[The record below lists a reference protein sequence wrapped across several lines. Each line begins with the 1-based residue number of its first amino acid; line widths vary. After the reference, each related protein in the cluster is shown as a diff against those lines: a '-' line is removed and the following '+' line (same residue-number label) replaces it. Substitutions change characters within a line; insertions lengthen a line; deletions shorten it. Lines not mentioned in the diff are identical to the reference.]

1 MALTHT
7 AVSKAKAEDKP
18 KKLTDGGGLYL
29 LVKPSGFKG
38 WKYDFRLNAKRGTFT
53 IGSYPDISLK
63 DARIAHQTARE
74 HVAKGVNPK
83 QIKVQQS
90 IANELDTHRFSFY
103 AKQWIAKQHM
113 AESTLSD
120 LQQRIDKNLTPY
132 LDKKRVNEF
141 STADLFKIVSIVS
154 NRGANETAKIMA
166 RVLRKVF
173 NEILILG
180 VIENNPAQGLSE
192 LLPKP
197 DKRLKANFGHVTTPK
212 ELSALLQQIDEPSK
226 RQDYAVTQALKL
238 MPLVFLR
245 PHNIRFLKWEYINF
259 EDKLI
264 NLPASELKT
273 RKPLSVPLSHQ
284 AMTILKD
291 MQRLTGDLEY
301 VFVSV
306 RGMSASTVKPLS
318 ENTTTKAL
326 QRLINPVTSEPFGV
340 GYMTSHGFRH
350 TASTLLNELGF
361 DSDIIELQLAHVD
374 KNQIRATYNKAQWME
389 KRIAMMQA
397 WSDYLDGLKNQ
408 GNVTPINKRTYA

>member
-7 AVSKAKAEDKP
+7 AVSKAKPEDKP

-29 LVKPSGFKG
+29 LIKPSGYKV

-53 IGSYPDISLK
+53 IGNYPDISLK

-74 HVAKGVNPK
+74 HIAKGINPK

-90 IANELDTHRFSFY
+90 IASELDTHRFSFY
-103 AKQWIAKQHM
+103 AKQWIAKQNM

-141 STADLFKIVSIVS
+141 STADLFKVVSIVS

-180 VIENNPAQGLSE
+180 VVENNPAQGLSE

-197 DKRLKANFGHVTTPK
+197 DKRLKTNFGHVTTPE

-264 NLPASELKT
+264 NLPASQLKT
-273 RKPLSVPLSHQ
+273 RKPLSVPLSQQ

-291 MQRLTGDLEY
+291 MQRLTGELEY
-301 VFVSV
+301 VFVSA
-306 RGMSASTVKPLS
+306 RGQNARIIKPLS

-326 QRLINPVTSEPFGV
+326 QRLINPETSEPFGV

-361 DSDIIELQLAHVD
+361 DGDIIELQLAHVD

-397 WSDYLDGLKNQ
+397 WSDYLDSLKSSD
-408 GNVTPINKRTYA
+408 NVVPLLHKQQK

>member
-1 MALTHT
+1 MALTHS
-7 AVSKAKAEDKP
+7 AVSKAKPEEKA

-29 LVKPSGFKG
+29 LVKPSGYKV
-38 WKYDFRLNAKRGTFT
+38 WKYDFRLNSKRGTFT
-53 IGSYPDISLK
+53 IGNYPDISLK
-63 DARIAHQTARE
+63 DARVSHQTARE
-74 HVAKGVNPK
+74 HVAKGVNPR

-90 IANELDTHRFSFY
+90 ITNELDTNRFSFY
-103 AKQWIAKQHM
+103 ANRWINKQNM

-180 VIENNPAQGLSE
+180 VVENNPAQGLSE

-197 DKRLKANFGHVTTPK
+197 DKRLRNNFGHVTTSN
-212 ELSALLQQIDEPSK
+212 ELRALLQQIDQPSK

-245 PHNIRFLKWEYINF
+245 PHNIRFLKWEYIDF
-259 EDKLI
+259 ETKLI

-284 AMTILKD
+284 AITIIKD
-291 MQRLTGDLEY
+291 MQRLTGELEY
-301 VFVSV
+301 VFVSS
-306 RGMSASTVKPLS
+306 RGQNLSTVKPLS

-326 QRLINPVTSEPFGV
+326 QRLLNPVSNKPFGV

-361 DSDIIELQLAHVD
+361 NGDIIELQLAHVD
-374 KNQIRATYNKAQWME
+374 KNQIRATYNKAQWMN
-389 KRIAMMQA
+389 KRVAMMQA
-397 WSDYLDGLKNQ
+397 WSDYLDGLKANN
-408 GNVTPINKRTYA
+408 NVVTLNKALTV

>member
-120 LQQRIDKNLTPY
+120 LQQRIDKNLIPK

-141 STADLFKIVSIVS
+141 TTLDLLRITEIVS
-154 NRGANETAKIMA
+154 NRGAKETALIMA

-173 NEILILG
+173 NEILLLG
-180 VIENNPAQGLSE
+180 VIESNPAQGLSE

-197 DKRLKANFGHVTTPK
+197 DRRQRNNFAHVTTTS
-212 ELSALLQQIDEPSK
+212 ELKALLLQIDTPSK

-245 PHNIRFLKWEYINF
+245 PHNIRYLRWEYIDF
-259 EDKLI
+259 ESHQI
-264 NLPASELKT
+264 NIPASELKT
-273 RKPLSVPLSHQ
+273 RKPLTVPLATQ
-284 AMTILKD
+284 AEIILKD
-291 MQRLTGDLEY
+291 MHRLTGELEY
-301 VFVSV
+301 VFVSS
-306 RGMSASTVKPLS
+306 RGQNAKVIIPLS
-318 ENTTTKAL
+318 ENTTTKAI
-326 QRLINPVTSEPFGV
+326 QRLINPITNKPFGV

-350 TASTLLNELGF
+350 TASTMLNELGF
-361 DSDIIELQLAHVD
+361 DSDIIELQLAHID
-374 KNQIRATYNKAQWME
+374 KNQVRATYNKAQWME
-389 KRIAMMQA
+389 KRINMMQA
-397 WSDYLDGLKNQ
+397 WANYLDGLKTQ
-408 GNVTPINKRTYA
+408 GNVTPINKRTSA

>member
-7 AVSKAKAEDKP
+7 AVSKVKPEEKA
-18 KKLTDGGGLYL
+18 KKLADGGGLYL
-29 LVKPSGFKG
+29 LIKPSGYKV
-38 WKYDFRLNAKRGTFT
+38 WKYDFRLNDKRGTFT
-53 IGSYPDISLK
+53 IGNYPDISLK
-63 DARIAHQTARE
+63 DARIAHQAARE

-90 IANELDTHRFSFY
+90 IASELDTNRFSFY
-103 AKQWIAKQHM
+103 ASQWIEKQHM

-132 LDKKRVNEF
+132 LDKKRVNEY

-180 VIENNPAQGLSE
+180 VVENNPAQGLSE

-197 DKRLKANFGHVTTPK
+197 DKRLKTNFAHVTTPN
-212 ELSALLQQIDEPSK
+212 ELCALLQQIDEPSK

-264 NLPASELKT
+264 VSLRQDS
-273 RKPLSVPLSHQ
+273 
-284 AMTILKD
+284 MT
-291 MQRLTGDLEY
+291 
-301 VFVSV
+301 
-306 RGMSASTVKPLS
+306 
-318 ENTTTKAL
+318 
-326 QRLINPVTSEPFGV
+326 
-340 GYMTSHGFRH
+340 
-350 TASTLLNELGF
+350 
-361 DSDIIELQLAHVD
+361 
-374 KNQIRATYNKAQWME
+374 
-389 KRIAMMQA
+389 
-397 WSDYLDGLKNQ
+397 
-408 GNVTPINKRTYA
+408 

>member
-1 MALTHT
+1 MKLSDTKVKNAK
-7 AVSKAKAEDKP
+7 SKEKTW
-18 KKLTDGGGLYL
+18 KLTDGRGLYL
-29 LVKPSGFKG
+29 LIKPSGTKF
-38 WKYDFRLNAKRGTFT
+38 WKYDFRLDNKRGTFS
-53 IGSYPDISLK
+53 IGNYPDTSLK
-63 DARIAHQTARE
+63 DARITHQTARE
-74 HVAKGVNPK
+74 HIAKGVNPK

-90 IANELDTHRFSFY
+90 IANELDTNRFSFY
-103 AKQWIAKQHM
+103 ANQWIIKQNM

-173 NEILILG
+173 NEVLILG
-180 VIENNPAQGLSE
+180 VVENNPAQGLSE

-197 DKRLKANFGHVTTPK
+197 DKRLKTNFGHVTTPK

-273 RKPLSVPLSHQ
+273 RKPLSVPLSQQ
-284 AMTILKD
+284 AITIIKD
-291 MQRLTGDLEY
+291 MQRLTGELEY
-301 VFVSV
+301 VFVSG
-306 RGMSASTVKPLS
+306 RGQSAPIVKPLS

-326 QRLINPVTSEPFGV
+326 QRLINPVTSKPFGV

-361 DSDIIELQLAHVD
+361 DGDIIELQLAHVD

-389 KRIAMMQA
+389 KRVAMMQA
-397 WSDYLDGLKNQ
+397 WSDYLDGLKS
-408 GNVTPINKRTYA
+408 GSNVVPLKNNIA

>member
-7 AVSKAKAEDKP
+7 AVSNAKGEDKP
-18 KKLTDGGGLYL
+18 KKLADGGGLYL
-29 LVKPSGFKG
+29 LVKPSGYKV
-38 WKYDFRLNAKRGTFT
+38 WKYDFRLNTKRGTFT
-53 IGSYPDISLK
+53 IGNYPDISLK

-74 HVAKGVNPK
+74 HIAKGINPK

-103 AKQWIAKQHM
+103 AKQWITKQHM

-180 VIENNPAQGLSE
+180 VVENNPAQGLSE

-197 DKRLKANFGHVTTPK
+197 DKRLRSNFGHVTTPN
-212 ELSALLQQIDEPSK
+212 ELRALLQQVDQPSK

-245 PHNIRFLKWEYINF
+245 PHNIRFLKWEYIHF

-264 NLPASELKT
+264 NLPASQLKT
-273 RKPLSVPLSHQ
+273 RKPLSVPLSEQ
-284 AMTILKD
+284 ALTILKD
-291 MQRLTGDLEY
+291 MQRLTGELEY

-306 RGMSASTVKPLS
+306 RGQNARIVKPLS

-326 QRLINPVTSEPFGV
+326 QRLINPVTDEPFGV

-361 DSDIIELQLAHVD
+361 DGDIIELQLAHVD
-374 KNQIRATYNKAQWME
+374 KNQMRATYNKAQWME
-389 KRIAMMQA
+389 KRITMMQA
-397 WSDYLDGLKNQ
+397 WSDYLDGLKS
-408 GNVTPINKRTYA
+408 GTNVVPFKVNKA

>member
-1 MALTHT
+1 VALTHT
-7 AVSKAKAEDKP
+7 AVSKVKPEVKA
-18 KKLTDGGGLYL
+18 KKLADGGGLYL
-29 LVKPSGFKG
+29 FVKPSGYKV
-38 WKYDFRLNAKRGTFT
+38 WKYDFRLSSKRGTFT
-53 IGSYPDISLK
+53 IGNYPDISLK
-63 DARIAHQTARE
+63 DARIAHQAARE
-74 HVAKGVNPK
+74 YVAKGINPK

-90 IANELDTHRFSFY
+90 ITNELDTHRFSFY

-154 NRGANETAKIMA
+154 KRGANETAKIMA

-173 NEILILG
+173 NEILILD
-180 VIENNPAQGLSE
+180 VVENNPAQGLSE

-197 DKRLKANFGHVTTPK
+197 DKRLKTNFGHVTTPE

-264 NLPASELKT
+264 NLPASQLKT
-273 RKPLSVPLSHQ
+273 RKPLSVPLSQQ
-284 AMTILKD
+284 AITILKD
-291 MQRLTGDLEY
+291 MQRLTGELEY

-306 RGMSASTVKPLS
+306 RGQNARIVKPLS

-326 QRLINPVTSEPFGV
+326 QRLINPETSEPFGV

-361 DSDIIELQLAHVD
+361 DGDIIELQLAHID
-374 KNQIRATYNKAQWME
+374 KNQMRATYNKAQWME

-397 WSDYLDGLKNQ
+397 WSDYLDGLKSQ
-408 GNVTPINKRTYA
+408 GNVTPINKKVI

>member
-1 MALTHT
+1 MVLTHS
-7 AVSKAKAEDKP
+7 AVSKAKTEDKP
-18 KKLTDGGGLYL
+18 KKLADGGGLYL
-29 LVKPSGFKG
+29 LVKPSGYKV
-38 WKYDFRLNAKRGTFT
+38 WKYDFRLDSKRGTFT
-53 IGSYPDISLK
+53 IGNFPDISLK
-63 DARIAHQTARE
+63 DARVAHQKARE
-74 HVAKGVNPK
+74 HIAKGINPK

-103 AKQWIAKQHM
+103 AKQWITKQHM
-113 AESTLSD
+113 AESTLID

-141 STADLFKIVSIVS
+141 STANLFKIVSIVS
-154 NRGANETAKIMA
+154 NRGAIETAKIMA

-173 NEILILG
+173 NELLILG
-180 VIENNPAQGLSE
+180 IVENNPAQGLSE

-197 DKRLKANFGHVTTPK
+197 DKRLKTNFGHVTTPN

-259 EDKLI
+259 EEKLI

-273 RKPLSVPLSHQ
+273 RKPLSVPLSQQ

-291 MQRLTGDLEY
+291 MQRLTGELEY
-301 VFVSV
+301 VFVTV
-306 RGMSASTVKPLS
+306 RGQNASIIKPLS

-326 QRLINPVTSEPFGV
+326 QRLINPETSEPFGV

-361 DSDIIELQLAHVD
+361 NGDIIELQLAHVD

-397 WSDYLDGLKNQ
+397 WSDYLDGLKSST
-408 GNVTPINKRTYA
+408 NVVTLHASAK